1 MKKAKETS
9 QAMTQLEVE
18 SLLNAL
24 GHGRPAAE
32 SQLGKYTV
40 ERILGCSGQAI
51 VLLATD
57 SELQRQVVL
66 KLYPPGDN
74 CEHSQRMLDEGRA
87 LARISSPFIAHC
99 YGTETVENDVF
110 LAIEYVEGEPLS
122 QILSRD
128 PISVEDALRI
138 TRQITS
144 GLVAVHSQGLLHGD
158 LKPGNVIVATD
169 GTAKLI
175 DFGLTRSLSSENP
188 ITRVGTAAYMPPEVA
203 CEESSVVDERADVFG
218 IGAILYH
225 MLTGQAPFASE
236 SAIKSIQLAQ
246 EGKVV
251 SSTITKSG
259 SEQVASIAL
268 QCLSRDPRDRPA
280 TARHVL
286 ELLDHASVTRIKV
299 ARRSAPKKILLT
311 IAIACTAIALLSFW
325 QSTGPVMQPA
335 TLHHTPIVA
344 DKTLDKDALPANDT
358 TTNVDYNR
366 GRSWAVTST
375 TWKQLIAAKAGQFET
390 VYQLESAHLAGS
402 RHAGDTLYFEQ
413 RLALAAECIPDY
425 ERAIAHQVRA
435 AKINARHKGLAK
447 YQTIVQQRLEELESR
462 KANADQRDQIVAAR
476 RDFWVLST
484 RDAIA
489 ERSGEILHEYAV
501 HAEDVRKSHEQLF
514 GLETVATLDCLTI
527 QRRWLYR
534 FLSHK
539 QALEVAQSA
548 HEISSRLL
556 GPTSHESILNLA
568 TVSLHATALQ
578 SPDHEALAT
587 QVLEVSLE
595 KLGPNHAITL
605 NAFRELS
612 SIQISKGQCKA
623 AQKTL
628 SAALQIAETVR
639 PEDLSLLW
647 ILMSRTH
654 LRQNDAKQAFAA
666 AKRAEQLLRREES
679 PARPHDWLLVYEQ
692 LSLCS
697 AHLTESENAAQYSK
711 RAVRIGTELYAHQPR
726 PHTGILLRAIQ
737 RATLTDDW
745 PTRQLYAKKL
755 EKLIAGPGASSL
767 KPTRVADARLQI
779 QEAFPDPCDY
789 RLDVT
794 SQQSD
799 SQSSEYRQRHQ

>member
-1 MKKAKETS
+1 M
-9 QAMTQLEVE
+9 
-18 SLLNAL
+18 
-24 GHGRPAAE
+24 
-32 SQLGKYTV
+32 
-40 ERILGCSGQAI
+40 
-51 VLLATD
+51 
-57 SELQRQVVL
+57 
-66 KLYPPGDN
+66 
-74 CEHSQRMLDEGRA
+74 
-87 LARISSPFIAHC
+87 
-99 YGTETVENDVF
+99 
-110 LAIEYVEGEPLS
+110 
-122 QILSRD
+122 
-128 PISVEDALRI
+128 
-138 TRQITS
+138 
-144 GLVAVHSQGLLHGD
+144 
-158 LKPGNVIVATD
+158 IVASD

-188 ITRVGTAAYMPPEVA
+188 ISRAGTAAYMPPEVA
-203 CEESSVVDERADVFG
+203 CEESSVVDERSDVFG

-225 MLTGQAPFASE
+225 MLTGRAPFASE
-236 SAIKSIQLAQ
+236 STTKSIQLAQ
-246 EGKVV
+246 EGQVV

-286 ELLDHASVTRIKV
+286 ELLDYALSTRTKV
-299 ARRSAPKKILLT
+299 AWRSASKKILLT
-311 IAIACTAIALLSFW
+311 VATASIAVALLSFW
-325 QSTGPVMQPA
+325 QSAAPVLRPT
-335 TLHHTPIVA
+335 TLHHTSTVA
-344 DKTLDKDALPANDT
+344 DVADETLEKDALPANDT
-358 TTNVDYNR
+358 TTNVDYSR

-390 VYQLESAHLAGS
+390 VYELESTHFASS
-402 RHAGDTLYFEQ
+402 RHAGDALYFEQ

-435 AKINARHKGLAK
+435 ARINARHKGLAK

-539 QALEVAQSA
+539 QALEVAQCA

-697 AHLTESENAAQYSK
+697 AHLTETENAAQYSK
-711 RAVRIGTELYAHQPR
+711 RAVRIGTKLYAHQPR

-767 KPTRVADARLQI
+767 KPTRLADSRLEI
-779 QEAFPDPCDY
+779 QEAFPDPRQC
-789 RLDVT
+789 RLDIT
-794 SQQSD
+794 SQQPD
-799 SQSSEYRQRHQ
+799 SQSSGYKRPHQ